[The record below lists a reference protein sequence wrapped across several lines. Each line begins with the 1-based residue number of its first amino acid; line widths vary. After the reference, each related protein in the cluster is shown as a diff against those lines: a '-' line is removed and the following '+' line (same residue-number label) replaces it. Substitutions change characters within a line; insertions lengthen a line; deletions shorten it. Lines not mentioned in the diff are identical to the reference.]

1 MSPKQRSLVQSV
13 CIVLALCLLTAG
25 LALLIARFFILTTA
39 TARLKTYAS
48 EILQQDEKLAA
59 NINAT
64 LASANAS
71 TFPECSAQDLVVLR
85 NLLFR
90 SPFLKDVGREHDGQ
104 FFCSAIV
111 GVLPKPIHIGKPD
124 IKTYNGRM
132 IYFNVLLSAAE
143 GAHGEIVEFDRANVV
158 LSPDVFAEFDRP
170 PLYFSG
176 GVVNF
181 QQHTFL
187 RTYSNAPRPA
197 TLDLIL
203 AKEEMIRDNILY
215 FGACSTIRPD
225 CVLTSIALADI
236 WAPNRPFFLIAASI
250 GALIGVLFGGTILFM
265 RTRDHSLPNRL
276 RRAVRQ
282 KRLTVVY
289 QPIVEVMTGAIV
301 AAEALVRWNDDDG
314 NPVRPDTFIAV
325 AEEHDFVGEITTLVL
340 DRVTDDLGDILR
352 SGPPFRVSVNMS
364 AQDLTD
370 QTFIPRLQKL
380 LQTKEVPA
388 AGIGLE
394 LTERSTAERD
404 VVIESIRQLRANGH
418 VVYIDDF
425 GTGYS
430 SLAYLSELD
439 VDVLKVDRAFTQTI
453 GTSSVTANIVPQILA
468 MGKALRLKI
477 VVEGIELQEQA
488 TYLADIDAII
498 QGQGWLF
505 GKPVSAQ
512 QIRERLMQDA
522 ALPGSA

>member
-1 MSPKQRSLVQSV
+1 MSPKQRSTARNVAQSACIFLVV
-13 CIVLALCLLTAG
+13 CLLTAG
-25 LALLIARFFILTTA
+25 LALLIARFFILATA
-39 TARLKTYAS
+39 AARLKTYAS
-48 EILQQDEKLAA
+48 EILEQDEKLAA

-64 LASANAS
+64 LAAANAS
-71 TFPECSAQDLVVLR
+71 TFPECSDPDVSYLR
-85 NLLFR
+85 KLLFR
-90 SPFLKDVGREHDGQ
+90 SPYLKDVGREHDGQ
-104 FFCSAIV
+104 FFCSAIA
-111 GVLPKPIHIGKPD
+111 GVEQPTIKIGKPD
-124 IKTYNGRM
+124 IQTYNGRM
-132 IYFNVLLSAAE
+132 IYFNVPLSSAE
-143 GAHGEIVEFDRANVV
+143 GAHGEIVEFGRSNVV

-203 AKEEMIRDNILY
+203 SRHELIRDGVLY
-215 FGACSTIRPD
+215 YGACSTIRPD
-225 CVLTSIALADI
+225 CVLTSIALTDI
-236 WAPNRPFFLIAASI
+236 WTPNRPFFLIAAAI
-250 GALIGVLFGGTILFM
+250 GTIIGLLFSGTILFM
-265 RTRDHSLPNRL
+265 RTRDHSLPNQL

-282 KRLTVVY
+282 KRLSVVY
-289 QPIVEVMTGAIV
+289 QPIVEVLTGSVV
-301 AAEALVRWNDDDG
+301 AAEALVRWNDDDDK
-314 NPVRPDTFIAV
+314 PVRPDIFIAI
-325 AEEHDFVGEITTLVL
+325 AEEQGFIGDITTLVL
-340 DRVTDDLGDILR
+340 DRVTDELADILR
-352 SGPPFRVSVNMS
+352 SAPGFRVSVNMS

-370 QTFIPRLQKL
+370 DTFIPRLQTM
-380 LQTKEVPA
+380 LQTKHVPA

-404 VVIESIRQLRANGH
+404 IVIESIRQLRAYGH
-418 VVYIDDF
+418 TVYIDDF

-453 GTSSVTANIVPQILA
+453 GTNSVTANIVPQILA
-468 MGKALRLKI
+468 MGKALQLKI

-488 TYLADIDAII
+488 TYLSGIDAII

-505 GKPVSAQ
+505 GKPASAQ
-512 QIRERLMQDA
+512 ALRERLMQR
-522 ALPGSA
+522 